1 MKVTYDLYAETNPA
15 FIAYLLQRFILKYRG
30 ETVILPHISLSY
42 LAVPIALTGN
52 LESTFSKTN
61 SRTGFLPW
69 LSKFPEVR
77 IGLHSNIE
85 VCKDVTLS
93 GIKAGVYGGLLTI
106 TETAHLNLGNAKSP
120 PENLKGQLPDAP
132 KACVSRIERLG
143 GWMAAAGNPASIF
156 SALEVQ
162 P

>member
-1 MKVTYDLYAETNPA
+1 MNVTYDLYAETNPA
-15 FIAYLLQRFILKYRG
+15 FIAYLLQRFVLKYRG
-30 ETVILPHISLSY
+30 KTEAPPHISLSY

-52 LESTFSKTN
+52 LESTFSGTN

-69 LSKFPEVR
+69 ISRFPEVR
-77 IGLHSNIE
+77 IGLHSNLV

-93 GIKAGVYGGLLTI
+93 GIKAGVHGRLLTI
-106 TETAHLNLGNAKSP
+106 TEAAHLNLGSAKSP
-120 PENLKGQLPDAP
+120 PESLKGQLPDAP

-143 GWMAAAGNPASIF
+143 GWMAEAGNAASIF

>member
-15 FIAYLLQRFILKYRG
+15 FIAYLLQRFVLKHRG
-30 ETVILPHISLSY
+30 KAERPPHISLSY

-52 LESTFSKTN
+52 LESTFSGTN
-61 SRTGFLPW
+61 SRTGFLAW
-69 LSKFPEVR
+69 VSRFPEIR
-77 IGLHSNIE
+77 IELNSNIA
-85 VCKDVTLS
+85 VCRDVVLS
-93 GIKAGVYGGLLTI
+93 GIKAGVHGRLLTI
-106 TETAHLNLGNAKSP
+106 TETAHLNLGSAKSP
-120 PENLKGQLPDAP
+120 PESQKGQLPDAA

-143 GWMAAAGNPASIF
+143 GWMADAGDPASIF